1 MWLVKILFRIIGNLT
16 FALVRSIFVEIFL
29 SKSKS
34 VLIDILYRPP
44 DKWDFVNCL
53 ECTFSNINIIETKE
67 CYLLDD
73 VNIKLQPK
81 VKEMFSNKSANT
93 INKEITHFTR
103 TYLEFCFS
111 YSLEQIV
118 GNKAK
123 GRISKRVFQESKAR
137 QNFWKTNIS
146 YPLIRTST

>member
-1 MWLVKILFRIIGNLT
+1 MWLIKILFRIIGNVT

-53 ECTFSNINIIETKE
+53 ECTFSNTNIIETKE

-73 VNIKLQPK
+73 VNIKLQPT
-81 VKEMFSNKSANT
+81 VKEMFSNKSANA
-93 INKEITHFTR
+93 INKEITHLTR
-103 TYLEFCFS
+103 TYLVFCFS
-111 YSLEQIV
+111 YSLEQIG

-146 YPLIRTST
+146 HPLIRTRT